1 MKKNVLALILVL
13 CMAVSMLPMTAFAAQ
28 TQPVVKTAPAT
39 LPNQMEKLPGISVQ
53 ASYTVSLTGGSHG
66 QTEMLVSSPA
76 AAGSEVYFL
85 ANPDDGYLAEVYV
98 SGIDPSELIY
108 YGFDIWAF
116 IMPSNK
122 VSIEVKY
129 VAVSGSSHKITL
141 NTAKGGQAI
150 LDRTSAKE
158 NESVYLAVRP
168 DPRSTFIPEQH
179 VSVTY
184 GDMYYLYE
192 DEGIHYYEL
201 FMPNRDV
208 TINVTFVLPSN
219 PITVTVETGL
229 GGSASTNVSAA
240 KPGDTVRLTCSPDAG
255 YRVAQITGV
264 RNLTDNGNGSYT
276 FTMPDEA
283 VNLSVLFLRNDN
295 PFLDVNETHY
305 FYNSVLWAARNGI
318 TNGVDATHFG
328 PAQPCTRA
336 QVVTFLWSAAGK
348 PAPTLTV
355 NPFTDVPAG
364 AWFEAPVLW
373 AVEKGITSGTS
384 HTTFGPGEPSNRS
397 QVVTFLYSSA
407 GKPAITGTN
416 PFTDVPAGA
425 WFEKPVLWAL
435 KNGITSGTS
444 ATTFG
449 PGDQCLRAQVVT
461 FLYKADQIPT
471 A

>member
-1 MKKNVLALILVL
+1 MKKKVLALILVL
-13 CMAVSMLPMTAFAAQ
+13 CMALSMLPMTAFAAQ
-28 TQPVVKTAPAT
+28 SQPAVKTAPVAPLNLMET
-39 LPNQMEKLPGISVQ
+39 LSDLTPQ
-53 ASYTVSLTGGSHG
+53 ASYRVSLTGGSHG

-98 SGIDPSELIY
+98 SGIDPSELFY

-129 VAVSGSSHKITL
+129 VAVSGSSHKVTL
-141 NTAKGGQAI
+141 NASKGGQAI

-168 DPRSTFIPEQH
+168 DSGSTFVPEQH

-192 DEGIHYYEL
+192 DEGVHYYEL

-208 TINVTFVLPSN
+208 TITVTFVLPSN

-229 GGSASTNVSAA
+229 GGRASTNVSQAR
-240 KPGDTVRLTCSPDAG
+240 PGDAVTLTCTPDEG
-255 YRVAQITGV
+255 YRVAQVTGV
-264 RNLTDNGNGSYT
+264 QKITDNGNGTYT
-276 FTMPDEA
+276 FTMPDKA
-283 VNLSVLFLRNDN
+283 VKLSVLFLRNDN

-305 FYNSVLWAARNGI
+305 FYAPVLWAAKSGI
-318 TNGVDATHFG
+318 TSGVDPTHFG

-348 PAPTLTV
+348 PAPTLTE
-355 NPFTDVPAG
+355 NPFTDVPSG

-384 HTTFGPGEPSNRS
+384 ATTFGPGEPCTRA
-397 QVVTFLYSSA
+397 QVVTFLYSNA
-407 GKPAITGTN
+407 DKPAVTTEN

-425 WFEKPVLWAL
+425 WFETPVLWAL
-435 KNGITSGTS
+435 ENGITSGTS

-449 PGDQCLRAQVVT
+449 PGAQCLRAQVVT
-461 FLYKADQIPT
+461 FLYAAFGK
-471 A
+471 